1 MKNEIKKRIAMLQQM
16 ENLLEKLEY
25 MKSAN
30 SEYDEDG
37 NPMQPKPD
45 NWCYWDYMA
54 CIEIEKLLTDLI
66 KKI

>member
-16 ENLLEKLEY
+16 ETLFDRLETMKL
-25 MKSAN
+25 AN
-30 SEYDEDG
+30 SEYDEEG
-37 NPMQPKPD
+37 NPMQPKQD

-54 CIEIEKLLTDLI
+54 CIEIEKMLSDMI